1 MEKLLDLLKTANVD
15 ISEADL
21 NSVKAAFNEA
31 VEARVQEQSK
41 LIAEKAD
48 TFSEERIQEEV
59 AKRVAEQKAIMEAI
73 TTKYCQ
79 KKALTI
85 AKKADRKI
93 AEQKKKLT
101 AAAQKYI
108 VEYFDVEFEKKYGEE
123 LEQIEENVLNKLDDY
138 LEHVVNEEIDP
149 SIIESIAINET
160 YAPIISGIQS
170 LFQEQ
175 YVPLNAS
182 GKKKVKELATEK
194 AQLESSLRKQVDLN
208 MELKESNKVLKK
220 AALIAEACIGMS
232 AKEAE
237 QVREYFEPKKL
248 DETKADLPGFVKML
262 KEKAE
267 DMREQDP
274 MITEKTKQPKAGK
287 SFSVRIEDNTNDF
300 VNEKLSTRKN
310 NVVEDDNDFLTGAAK
325 WLD

>member
-48 TFSEERIQEEV
+48 TYSEERIQEEV

-73 TTKYCQ
+73 TNKYCQ

-93 AEQKKKLT
+93 AEQMKKLT

-108 VEYFDVEFEKKYGEE
+108 VEYFDKEFEKKYGEE
-123 LEQIEENVLNKLDDY
+123 LEQIEENVLNKLDKY
-138 LEHVVNEEIDP
+138 LDHVIDEKIDP
-149 SIIESIAINET
+149 SLIESTAINET
-160 YAPIISGIQS
+160 YAPIINGIQS

-175 YVPLNAS
+175 YVPLNMS
-182 GKKKVKELATEK
+182 GKKKINDLTKQNI
-194 AQLESSLRKQVDLN
+194 QLESSLRKQVDMT

-232 AKEAE
+232 AKDAE

-262 KEKAE
+262 KEKAV

-274 MITEKTKQPKAGK
+274 MITEKAKPAKTGRG
-287 SFSVRIEDNTNDF
+287 FNVRIEDNTNDF
-300 VNEKLSTRKN
+300 VNEKIRAHK
-310 NVVEDDNDFLTGAAK
+310 VEDDNAFLTGAAK